1 MKFTVQN
8 VARVSLAKI
17 ELGGITVMAGANGTG
32 KSTISRALMTLCSV
46 SGRIPELVQNE
57 RIRSIYGFLRESF
70 GRHGGDVFIP
80 NEYFD
85 VRKYPELSSLLSHEL
100 WDDFVAVRTW
110 FESGSGNLK
119 IFLYPQD
126 FLEKQECTEALLE
139 AKDKILGM
147 LDRSEVEYAGHACKK
162 SFERAFCGQIA
173 PVFRSDGESRIHIG
187 EEEDPGASKNGIVVA
202 FTNGKLDRFAGL
214 GRILFPSVMYFEPL
228 NYVDFINVP
237 EWRISDRYTAGGLC
251 VCRAV
256 TRKPSKNLS
265 LEQDKELQDAVQ
277 SVKEIVGTIRGRLV
291 DDADQEI
298 KFAEKFSNGEFMI
311 DVKNIASGM
320 KTMAA
325 IVRAVENRSI
335 QRGSMLIIDE
345 PESNLHPEWQVQFAH
360 FLVLLSKR
368 LNITLLLN
376 THSPYFLQAIRK
388 YSKIS
393 EVKSHY
399 YNMTFDGNGDS
410 FHTESVSDRIDVVF
424 KTMSK
429 PFNDLM
435 AM

>member
-1 MKFTVQN
+1 MKLKVQN
-8 VARVSLAKI
+8 VARVSNA
-17 ELGGITVMAGANGTG
+17 ELDLSGITVIAGGNGTG

-46 SGRIPELVQNE
+46 SRRIVSLIQHE
-57 RIRSIYGFLRESF
+57 RLTSMVIGFREALSQFGANTYLFGDRIDAKSPNWAQWFSRDWWTNTDNVISWLRA
-70 GRHGGDVFIP
+70 GNAKRTDG
-80 NEYFD
+80 
-85 VRKYPELSSLLSHEL
+85 SLLVFPP
-100 WDDFVAVRTW
+100 DFIDKSECRTAI
-110 FESGSGNLK
+110 ETAR
-119 IFLYPQD
+119 
-126 FLEKQECTEALLE
+126 EKV
-139 AKDKILGM
+139 LGA
-147 LDRSEVEYAGHACKK
+147 LDRDDINYAEYITKK
-162 SFERAFCGQIA
+162 AFKEAFRRQMN
-173 PVFRSDGESRIHIG
+173 PVFNGSSESSI
-187 EEEDPGASKNGIVVA
+187 EVVDKDLVCSVS
-202 FTNGKLDRFAGL
+202 FKDSEISNFSGMGVTF
-214 GRILFPSVMYFEPL
+214 FPTVMYFEPL
-228 NYVDFINVP
+228 NYVDFINEAGWMV
-237 EWRISDRYTAGGLC
+237 SDRYTAGGLC
-251 VCRAV
+251 VCNAI
-256 TRKPSKNLS
+256 TRRPSKNLS
-265 LEQDKELQDAVQ
+265 LEQDKDLQEAVQ
-277 SVKEIVGTIRGRLV
+277 SVREIVGTIHGRLV

-298 KFAEKFSNGEFMI
+298 KFAEKFSDGEFLI

-345 PESNLHPEWQVQFAH
+345 PESNLHPEWQVRFAH

-388 YSKIS
+388 YSKID
-393 EVKSHY
+393 EVKSHC